1 MWINDI
7 RRMEYLMK
15 GTVKWYNP
23 TKGYGFIEGDDGTD
37 VFVHR
42 SGIEEEEGYLHEGD
56 KVEYDVVD
64 TDRGPNAKN
73 VKKT

>member
-1 MWINDI
+1 
-7 RRMEYLMK
+7 MECIMK

-23 TKGYGFIEGDDGTD
+23 TKGYGFIEGEDGTD

-42 SGIEEEEGYLHEGD
+42 SGIQDGEGYLHEGD
-56 KVEYDVVD
+56 TVEYDVAE

-73 VKKT
+73 VKKI